1 MHWLN
6 VQTSIHLG
14 LHVYREKKRND
25 EMVNQSRKTILLKP
39 KHFWSETFEK
49 QRQENQIRKKTLM
62 AKHISMHMI
71 FPPTT
76 KSASLIYRKNFFE
89 TSILTSSSCGSVNW
103 LAVCMHD
110 AFLAFIEIKAK
121 QPKNGNKLS
130 FNIYTYLQKMWIF
143 LNGRFNFDCIPQWIH
158 LFRMKELSLEF
169 LKSLCCHFLWFDR
182 YSHKKK

>member
-1 MHWLN
+1 MYRP
-6 VQTSIHLG
+6 SIHLCW
-14 LHVYREKKRND
+14 VCMWTERKREKYRNGQPIEKNNITQTQTFLKRD
-25 EMVNQSRKTILLKP
+25 FWKTTTREP
-39 KHFWSETFEK
+39 NT
-49 QRQENQIRKKTLM
+49 KKTLM

-89 TSILTSSSCGSVNW
+89 TSILTSSSCGTVNW

-110 AFLAFIEIKAK
+110 AFLAFIEIKVK

-143 LNGRFNFDCIPQWIH
+143 
-158 LFRMKELSLEF
+158 
-169 LKSLCCHFLWFDR
+169 
-182 YSHKKK
+182 